1 MFVYSLSMNN
11 SSSPIFP
18 FLAHLRM
25 FPRNIDSLRISFS
38 DDQSD
43 RHHRLG
49 FFPRH
54 VPVSAHTFLL
64 KNQLAAAVSLKPLNG

>member
-11 SSSPIFP
+11 SSSPILP
-18 FLAHLRM
+18 FLAHLRI

-43 RHHRLG
+43 RHHHLA